1 MDKFGKVFMLDDDK
15 LMLEMY
21 KTLLESRGFE
31 VFTTDN
37 AYKFILYAK
46 EIRPDI
52 FIVDIN
58 MPEMSGW
65 EVVLKLKQDEQLRHI
80 PVVILTVRHDA
91 ELAATYGVANFLN
104 KPLEVEKL
112 LDVAEAYCL
121 GAKKHD
127 ILLLGKFDHQD
138 EIIKTEIKRH
148 DWSWFEVYDLEA
160 AGRYL
165 EKNSPQVVCLELEG
179 DNYIRAKQYLN
190 HQLILPLQN
199 LQDVENLE
207 RFIK

>member
-1 MDKFGKVFMLDDDK
+1 
-15 LMLEMY
+15 
-21 KTLLESRGFE
+21 
-31 VFTTDN
+31 
-37 AYKFILYAK
+37 
-46 EIRPDI
+46 
-52 FIVDIN
+52 
-58 MPEMSGW
+58 MS
-65 EVVLKLKQDEQLRHI
+65 
-80 PVVILTVRHDA
+80 
-91 ELAATYGVANFLN
+91 
-104 KPLEVEKL
+104 
-112 LDVAEAYCL
+112 
-121 GAKKHD
+121 
-127 ILLLGKFDHQD
+127 

-179 DNYIRAKQYLN
+179 DNYTRAKQYLN

>member
-104 KPLEVEKL
+104 KPLEAEKL

-179 DNYIRAKQYLN
+179 DNYTRAKQYLN